1 MFKISGLDQLTRQ
14 LEQAQQAFAEI
25 DGELGTVEFN
35 PHDPASI
42 EAAIQQAE
50 AMIDAK
56 VKPWADNALVAQMV
70 DGMKEQYRTAII
82 DRAAQA
88 RLENAINALPSAAL
102 IFDAQERLVLRNQA
116 YIDLVLIEEL

>member
-1 MFKISGLDQLTRQ
+1 MFKISGLDQLTQQ

-25 DGELGTVEFN
+25 DGELGSVEFN

-42 EAAIQQAE
+42 EAAIQQVE

-56 VKPWADNALVAQMV
+56 VKPWADNPLVAKVV

-88 RLENAINALPSAAL
+88 RLEN
-102 IFDAQERLVLRNQA
+102 ER
-116 YIDLVLIEEL
+116 E

>member
-1 MFKISGLDQLTRQ
+1 MYKISGLDQLTRQ

-88 RLENAINALPSAAL
+88 RLENE
-102 IFDAQERLVLRNQA
+102 QE
-116 YIDLVLIEEL
+116 

>member
-56 VKPWADNALVAQMV
+56 VKPWAVYALVAQMV
-70 DGMKEQYRTAII
+70 DGMKEQYRTYII

-88 RLENAINALPSAAL
+88 RLDNKNE
-102 IFDAQERLVLRNQA
+102 
-116 YIDLVLIEEL
+116 

>member
-42 EAAIQQAE
+42 EAAVQQAE

-88 RLENAINALPSAAL
+88 RLEN
-102 IFDAQERLVLRNQA
+102 EH
-116 YIDLVLIEEL
+116 E

>member
-1 MFKISGLDQLTRQ
+1 MFEISGLDQLTRQ

-42 EAAIQQAE
+42 EAAIQQVE

-56 VKPWADNALVAQMV
+56 VKPWADNPLVAEVV

-88 RLENAINALPSAAL
+88 RLEN
-102 IFDAQERLVLRNQA
+102 ER
-116 YIDLVLIEEL
+116 E